1 MKKVVVRLLAL
12 TMAISMLVLATGC
25 GNKKPANQMDLLSQ
39 IKEKGKIVVG
49 TSADYP
55 PYEFHKEIGGKD
67 EIVGFDIA
75 IAKEIAKDLG
85 VELEIKDM
93 KFEGLL
99 PALKTGKIDFA
110 MAGMTPKP
118 ERKKQADFSKIYYRA
133 VQGMMVRAE
142 DKDKIKAVTDLTGK
156 VVGAQKASIQ
166 ADIAKSEVKG
176 AQVKELGKVSDLVLE
191 LQNKKIDA
199 IIVELPV
206 AEAYVSR
213 NTELALAEGIT
224 FQDAEGGSA
233 IAVNKGNTTLIEA
246 MDKSLDALEQN
257 KAIEK
262 FVVEATEL
270 VESK

>member
-1 MKKVVVRLLAL
+1 MKKVVVRLVAL
-12 TMAISMLVLATGC
+12 TMAMSMLLLASGC
-25 GNKKPANQMDLLSQ
+25 GKKAENQGDLLSQ

-55 PYEFHKEIGGKD
+55 PYEFHKEINGKD

-75 IAKEIAKDLG
+75 IAKEIASDLG
-85 VELEIKDM
+85 VQLEIKDM

-118 ERKKQADFSKIYYRA
+118 ERRKQADFTKIYYRA
-133 VQGMMVRAE
+133 VQGMMIRAE
-142 DKDKIKAVTDLTGK
+142 DKDKIKTVADLAGK

-166 ADIAKSEVKG
+166 ADIAKDEIKG
-176 AQVKELGKVSDLVLE
+176 ADVKELGKVSDLVLE

-206 AEAYVSR
+206 AKAYVSK
-213 NTELALAEGIT
+213 NSELALADNVT

-233 IAVNKGNTTLIEA
+233 IAVDKGNTTLVEA
-246 MDKSLDALEQN
+246 MNQTLDRLEQD

-262 FVVEATEL
+262 FVVEATAL